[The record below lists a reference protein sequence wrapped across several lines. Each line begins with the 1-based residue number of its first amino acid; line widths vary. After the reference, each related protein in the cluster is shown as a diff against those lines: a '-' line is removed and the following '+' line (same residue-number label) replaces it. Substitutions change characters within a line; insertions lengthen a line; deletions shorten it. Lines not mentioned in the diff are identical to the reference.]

1 MAADTRRKI
10 ANVRQNWRG
19 SEAAFSQLCR
29 VLGWDVAD
37 AVRTWTEAEKMV
49 RAQARE

>member
-37 AVRTWTEAEKMV
+37 AVRTWTEAEKLT
-49 RAQARE
+49 RAQAHE

>member
-10 ANVRQNWRG
+10 ANVRQNWRS

-29 VLGWDVAD
+29 GIGWDVAD
-37 AVRTWTEAEKMV
+37 AVRTWVEAEKLV